1 MNDAVR
7 IMQKRRRA
15 KLVKEEYCSLV
26 ADGYLTVGIASMRM
40 GISEEEFKN
49 LMAEWKEQ
57 EGEDNGTKQG

>member
-7 IMQKRRRA
+7 IMQKWRRA

-26 ADGYLTVGIASMRM
+26 ADGYLTVGIASRRM

-49 LMAEWKEQ
+49 LMAEWKAQ
-57 EGEDNGTKQG
+57 EGEDNGSK